1 MRDSGAL
8 DPDVGPAVVHCSAGI
23 GRSGTFCLVDCCL
36 VLVSSV
42 QLIPRYFCF
51 YCTYFFL
58 SIQVDKEGVQNVSV
72 QDVLY
77 ELRRYRM
84 GLIQTADQ
92 LYFSYQAI
100 IEGIKLL
107 KDPVCTEV

>member
-1 MRDSGAL
+1 MQ
-8 DPDVGPAVVHCSAGI
+8 I
-23 GRSGTFCLVDCCL
+23 E
-36 VLVSSV
+36 
-42 QLIPRYFCF
+42 
-51 YCTYFFL
+51 
-58 SIQVDKEGVQNVSV
+58 KEGENNVSV

-92 LYFSYQAI
+92 LYFSYRAV

-107 KDPVCTEV
+107 KDSVSNQYILRRLDL